1 MVASRPPKPPDPRL
15 CPVCLGN
22 GWVYKSDTLGGSLFG
37 QAIPCPI
44 HCDAEAGKQRLLALS
59 GLIGNQLQADFNL
72 KWHKVMA
79 PAMTAVKA
87 AATAAPP
94 AGFILLVGPNGC
106 GKSHLAA
113 AAVNAARAAGWPAIW
128 METER
133 LLDAVRGTF
142 GRSEVNKGESYESLM
157 RRLEDVQVLALDEM
171 GRENATDWAQA
182 KLAQLLNVRYRHHA
196 EAPPADRKLT
206 IVCTNRPVAE
216 LDAYVISRAKD
227 NRCQTFELWGA
238 PDMRKLR
245 S

>member
-1 MVASRPPKPPDPRL
+1 M
-15 CPVCLGN
+15 CLGN
-22 GWVYKSDTLGGSLFG
+22 GWVYRAADPGNSLFG

-44 HCDAEAGKQRLLALS
+44 HCDAEAGKRRLLAMS
-59 GLIGNQLQADFNL
+59 GLIGNQSQADFDL
-72 KWHKVMA
+72 KWHRVMQ
-79 PAMTAVKA
+79 PAVETTKA
-87 AATAAPP
+87 AANAAPP

-113 AAVNAARAAGWPAIW
+113 AAVNAARGAGWPAIW
-128 METER
+128 METEK
-133 LLDAVRGTF
+133 LLDAVRSTF
-142 GRSEVNKGESYESLM
+142 GRSEGTKGETYEGLM

-206 IVCTNRPVAE
+206 IICTNRPVAE
-216 LDAYVISRAKD
+216 LDGYVISRAKD
-227 NRCQTFELWGA
+227 NRCQLIELWGA

-245 S
+245 H